1 MLNSKISKLI
11 GQEFSRQQTT
21 LSLIP
26 IENYVTPAVQTA
38 QASCFTNKYAE
49 GYPGK
54 RYYGGT
60 EFCDEI
66 ELLCQKQAQKVF
78 QTEYF
83 VNVQPYSGS
92 PANLAAY
99 LGMIEPGDTI
109 MGLNLG
115 AGGHLTHGHKVSLTA
130 KIFNSVQYNVDPET
144 HLINFDELERLAT
157 EHKLKVIIAGITAYA
172 RTLDFSRFA
181 QISKKVGA

>member
-1 MLNSKISKLI
+1 MLNPLVAEIIDREYVRPQNKLS
-11 GQEFSRQQTT
+11 Q
-21 LSLIP
+21 IP
-26 IENYVTPAVQTA
+26 SENYVSPAVQAA
-38 QASCFTNKYAE
+38 QSSCFTNKYAE

-60 EFCDEI
+60 EFCDEVG
-66 ELLCQKQAQKVF
+66 LLCQAQAQKVF

-115 AGGHLTHGHKVSLTA
+115 AGGHLTH
-130 KIFNSVQYNVDPET
+130 
-144 HLINFDELERLAT
+144 
-157 EHKLKVIIAGITAYA
+157 
-172 RTLDFSRFA
+172 
-181 QISKKVGA
+181 

>member
-1 MLNSKISKLI
+1 MLNKKVSELIS
-11 GQEFSRQQTT
+11 QEFARQQST

-26 IENYVTPAVQTA
+26 SENYVSPDVQTA

-60 EFCDEI
+60 QFCDEL
-66 ELLCQKQAQKVF
+66 EFLCQQQAQKVF
-78 QTEYF
+78 QTDYF
-83 VNVQPYSGS
+83 VSVQPYSGS

-99 LGMIEPGDTI
+99 LGMAEPGDTI

-115 AGGHLTHGHKVSLTA
+115 GGGHLTHGHKVSVTS
-130 KIFNSVQYNVDPET
+130 KIFNSVQYNVDPDT
-144 HLINFDELERLAT
+144 GLIDFKEL
-157 EHKLKVIIAGITAYA
+157 
-172 RTLDFSRFA
+172 
-181 QISKKVGA
+181 